1 MKSHD
6 ITSGIPLAMSYEII
20 PIIILL
26 VSLFAVLTIIFRK
39 IPILVQLPEISEG
52 RVKDGFW
59 SKVKNKIKNFHP
71 LRSFSSDVFLQKIL
85 SKIRVLTLKTDSKTS
100 HLLQKLRE
108 KAQQKNLGDE
118 NYWQELKDSAKK
130 RKKS

>member
-1 MKSHD
+1 
-6 ITSGIPLAMSYEII
+6 MSYEII

-39 IPILVQLPEISEG
+39 IPILAELPEISEG
-52 RVKDGFW
+52 HVKEAPWF
-59 SKVKNKIKNFHP
+59 KIKNRIRVFRIFH
-71 LRSFSSDVFLQKIL
+71 SFSFETFLQKIL
-85 SKIRVLTLKTDSKTS
+85 SKIRILTLRTDNKTS
-100 HLLQKLRE
+100 NLLQKLRE

-118 NYWQELKDSAKK
+118 NYWQGLKDSAKK